1 MLGVRSRTSKILE
14 SELLQIPSPKLAG
27 PISEFEPMDSGNEFE
42 LPPPFTDANTRKFYS
57 IKDIYEGLYLNSCST
72 GKKQRLIA
80 SDLKYIFLIYGSFVG
95 NYFKEGLSPINL
107 VN

>member
-42 LPPPFTDANTRKFYS
+42 LPPPFTDANTRPS
-57 IKDIYEGLYLNSCST
+57 AQRNAQPT
-72 GKKQRLIA
+72 GNPRIH
-80 SDLKYIFLIYGSFVG
+80 S
-95 NYFKEGLSPINL
+95 
-107 VN
+107 